1 MVGDEL
7 FESITAEIF
16 WIRQEPDKFRQ
27 EPDKFRQEAD
37 RFIIF
42 YPLTFIL
49 LPWFL
54 TLMLTYRHA

>member
-27 EPDKFRQEAD
+27 EAD

-49 LPWFL
+49 
-54 TLMLTYRHA
+54 